1 MPRLKTDFSK
11 TVIYKIVC
19 NDLEVK
25 DLYVG
30 HTTHFTNRK
39 SSHKTRCSNENDKRY
54 NLKVYQTIREHGGWN
69 NYSMVEVEKF
79 PCKDG
84 NEALARER
92 YWFEQLEAKLNT
104 YSPTLNV
111 ENRKENHKEYIKE
124 HAEEIKEYKKQYYKE
139 HAEDLKEKSK
149 KYKEDHREERNQKQR
164 ERRAKKRAES
174 Q

>member
-1 MPRLKTDFSK
+1 MPRLKVDYRK

-39 SSHKTRCSNENDKRY
+39 NCHKNRCTNEKNKSY
-54 NLKVYQTIREHGGWN
+54 NLKVYKTIRENGGWN

-111 ENRKENHKEYIKE
+111 ENRNENHKEYIKE
-124 HAEEIKEYKKQYYKE
+124 HAEEIKEYKKQYNKIYRE
-139 HAEDLKEKSK
+139 E
-149 KYKEDHREERNQKQR
+149 HREEKNKYQKKY
-164 ERRAKKRAES
+164 RAKKRAES